1 MLSFRLPMPSD
12 SPLIAPRG
20 SALALSRP
28 TKILILANPTAGAG
42 AVRANRARILKAV
55 QRDLEKRGH
64 SVHIGLE
71 TEPRAIRERA
81 QNAACAGTPVVVAA
95 GGDGTINAVV
105 NGLMRASG
113 GGHSRTKLGVLPLGT
128 GNVFAYNLGLS
139 NWRVAAR
146 ALGGGHSR
154 RIDVGHARPL
164 EEAKRG
170 RKKGAA
176 PLEAARDKPSPRY
189 FVLMSGIGFDAKVIE
204 ETSLRLKWVLRDFA
218 YALTSLQ
225 NAVVHQGTQVTL
237 TFPDGTRHSEMAWLL
252 MAGNAASYAWAIK
265 FTGRA
270 RMDDGKLDLC
280 VFPFENKLT
289 SVQQVTQL
297 LLGQHVERGT
307 ARYYQTPSVK
317 IESSPPIPIQLDGD
331 EWGTTPA
338 ELVMLPGVLDVLVPE
353 V

>member
-1 MLSFRLPMPSD
+1 MLSFRLPMTSVL
-12 SPLIAPRG
+12 PLAASNPAAP
-20 SALALSRP
+20 ALARP
-28 TKILILANPTAGAG
+28 TKILILANPTAGVG

-81 QNAACAGTPVVVAA
+81 QNAACAGAPVVVAA

-113 GGHSRTKLGVLPLGT
+113 GGHCSTKLGILPLGT
-128 GNVFAYNLGLS
+128 GNVFAFNLGVS

-146 ALGGGHSR
+146 AIGAGHTR

-164 EEAKRG
+164 PQAKRG
-170 RKKGAA
+170 RKKGVQA
-176 PLEAARDKPSPRY
+176 PDETDKPSPRY

-237 TFPDGTRHSEMAWLL
+237 TFPDGSRHSEMAWLL

-270 RMDDGKLDLC
+270 QLDDGKLDLC

-289 SVQQVTQL
+289 SVQQVMQL
-297 LLGQHVERGT
+297 LVGQHVERGT
-307 ARYYQTPSVK
+307 ARYFQTPSVQ

-331 EWGTTPA
+331 EWGTTPV
-338 ELVMLPGVLDVLVPE
+338 ELKMMPGVLDVLVPGE
-353 V
+353 